1 VPVHADLP
9 FIIFREIPASLA
21 QPDIFPNLM
30 GADIGGIDVTHG
42 VSRDPRCRS
51 AAVDSVQI
59 GWIGNKG
66 AQRTVNGAA
75 DDDAAQLAGLR
86 SRRLVATCR
95 LVSERGADIKRIVRP
110 DIDRAWLAELMPG
123 GDEIAVLIENLD
135 ATVATIGNIDTPER
149 AADEN
154 VVRIIE
160 IAGSRSLWPQ
170 VLMNRPSLENLR
182 TRPLFDLFGEW
193 PSETKISPLGAT
205 ATPVGRSK
213 VSVPLPPTPILPSI
227 IRTLPFWSSLRTS

>member
-1 VPVHADLP
+1 MHGQCSANTQGRKRRALLDRGSRNPSY
-9 FIIFREIPASLA
+9 ASPSRRLA
-21 QPDIFPNLM
+21 QPDIFPKLM

-42 VSRDPRCRS
+42 ISRDPRCRS

-59 GWIGNKG
+59 GRIGNKG

-75 DDDAAQLAGLR
+75 DHDAGQLARLR

-95 LVSERGADIKRIVRP
+95 LISERGADIKRIVRS
-110 DIDRAWLAELMPG
+110 DKDRAWLAKSRPA

-135 ATVATIGNIDTPER
+135 ATVAAVGNLDAPER

-160 IAGSRSLWPQ
+160 IAGSRSFMAP
-170 VLMNRPSLENLR
+170 
-182 TRPLFDLFGEW
+182 G
-193 PSETKISPLGAT
+193 
-205 ATPVGRSK
+205 
-213 VSVPLPPTPILPSI
+213 
-227 IRTLPFWSSLRTS
+227 